1 MNFYKKFHITIL
13 MAAKELCFLCFE
25 TLENKLRHTSN
36 DKVFR
41 YVTSKYVSP
50 KSYPMFVTWKNDGT
64 LRGCKGSFK
73 DLPLIDGLKDRTI
86 DAAFNDGRFHH
97 LEEKELCSSLTCSI
111 SLLHSFEKTSNP
123 LDWEIGVHGIR
134 LFLDGNS
141 STYLPHVALEHKWD
155 KMEALA
161 HLARKGGYGKKYDEG
176 AIKRSIVERYQA
188 SRESA
193 TWDEYQ
199 EFVKNLQ

>member
-1 MNFYKKFHITIL
+1 
-13 MAAKELCFLCFE
+13 MASKELCFLCFE
-25 TLENKLRHTSN
+25 TLENKLRHTSKN
-36 DKVFR
+36 CVYRTVNTR
-41 YVTSKYVSP
+41 YPSP
-50 KSYPMFVTWKNDGT
+50 NSYPMFVTWKNEGY

-73 DLPLIDGLKDRTI
+73 ELPLIEGLKDRAI
-86 DAAFNDGRFHH
+86 DAAFNDGRFHN
-97 LEEKELCSSLTCSI
+97 LDVKELCSTLTCSI

-141 STYLPHVALEHKWD
+141 STYLPQVALEHKWD

-161 HLARKGGYGKKYDEG
+161 HLARKGGYGKKFDEE
-176 AIKRSIVERYQA
+176 ALKRCKVERYQA

-199 EFVKNLQ
+199 SYVKTLE

>member
-1 MNFYKKFHITIL
+1 
-13 MAAKELCFLCFE
+13 MATKELCFLCFE
-25 TLENKLRHTSN
+25 TLENKLRHSLK
-36 DKVFR
+36 DKVYR
-41 YVTSKYVSP
+41 AVSAKFP
-50 KSYPMFVTWKNDGT
+50 SPDSYPMFVTWKNEGY

-73 DLPLIDGLKDRTI
+73 ALPLIDGLKDRAI
-86 DAAFNDGRFHH
+86 DAAFNDGRFSE
-97 LEEKELCSSLTCSI
+97 LEEKELCSTLTCAI
-111 SLLHSFEKTSNP
+111 SLLHSFEKTSSP

-141 STYLPHVALEHKWD
+141 STYLPHVAQERKWS

-161 HLARKGGYGKKYDEG
+161 HLAKKGGYTKKFDEE
-176 AIKRSIVERYQA
+176 ALKRSKVERYQA

-199 EFVKNLQ
+199 AYASSLQ

>member
-1 MNFYKKFHITIL
+1 
-13 MAAKELCFLCFE
+13 MASKELCFLCFE
-25 TLENKLRHTSN
+25 TLENKLHHTTK
-36 DKVFR
+36 DCVYR
-41 YVTSKYVSP
+41 TVASKYESP
-50 KSYPMFVTWKNDGT
+50 KSYPMFVTWKNEGN

-73 DLPLIDGLKDRTI
+73 DLPLIEGLKDRAI

-111 SLLHSFEKTSNP
+111 SLLHSFEKAANA
-123 LDWEIGVHGIR
+123 LDWEIGIHGIR

-141 STYLPHVALEHKWD
+141 STYLPHVAQEHKWD

-161 HLARKGGYGKKYDEG
+161 HLARKGGYSKKFDEE
-176 AIKRSIVERYQA
+176 ALKRSIVEKYQA

-199 EFVKNLQ
+199 DFVKNFK